1 MSLLPRRTV
10 LAGLLAIA
18 CSGGGGPK
26 NDAPGPGP
34 SARTYGVATT
44 WLWFGDLAPTAGGGF
59 VAVGN
64 DGADAYAFEV
74 DAAGAIVWARR
85 YDVGLADA
93 PTSVRAVAGG
103 FVVAGRSGSGSG
115 RAFVTRLDAT
125 GGIVWH
131 RNYWYLA
138 SSVASGPKREV
149 LVRPTPDGGFVLG
162 AVDQRMSSA
171 TYRPLLWLAKLDA
184 SGVETWQYAYGDL
197 WMIDGTLNAL
207 ELASDGGY
215 VLAGVDQG
223 EALVVK
229 VASDGTLLWARW
241 YGDAFGGAN
250 AVHEV
255 PGVGYV
261 VAGCRGNATTQITDP
276 VLLALDANG
285 GLVWQRVYGGAES
298 ASAADVAPDAD
309 GGFLV
314 TGWAR
319 VASNPWLLAMKV
331 DASGAIAWQRTYG
344 NGNDS
349 GSYVARMAD
358 GRWRVA
364 GTGGAGT
371 NNGIWVLELPSDG
384 AITFTGSALQTG
396 TAGLARL
403 PDTLPA
409 QARSISQIATTSTSA
424 SGAPL
429 ASPATLTLVE
439 DAP

>member
-1 MSLLPRRTV
+1 MSLRPCCAV
-10 LAGLLAIA
+10 LATLLAIA
-18 CSGGGGPK
+18 CSGGGGK
-26 NDAPGPGP
+26 NDDAPAPGP

-64 DGADAYAFEV
+64 DGADAFAFEV

-93 PTSVRAVAGG
+93 PTSVRVVPGG
-103 FVVAGRSGSGSG
+103 FVVGGRSGSGSG

-125 GGIVWH
+125 GAIVWH

-138 SSVASGPKREV
+138 SSVTSGPPREV
-149 LVRPTPDGGFVLG
+149 VVRPTSDGGFVLG
-162 AVDQRMSSA
+162 AVDQRMTSA
-171 TYRPLLWLAKLDA
+171 VYRPLLWLAKLDA
-184 SGVETWQYAYGDL
+184 SGVESWQYAYGDL
-197 WMIDGTLNAL
+197 WSLDGTLNAL

-223 EALVVK
+223 ELLVAKIAPDGALQW
-229 VASDGTLLWARW
+229 TRW

-261 VAGCRGNATTQITDP
+261 VAGYRGNATTQITDP

-285 GLVWQRVYGGAES
+285 ALVWQRVYGGAES
-298 ASAADVAPDAD
+298 AALADFAPDVD
-309 GGFLV
+309 GGFIV

-319 VASNPWLLAMKV
+319 VGSAPWLLAMKV

-344 NGNDS
+344 NGNDT
-349 GSYVARMAD
+349 GSYVAGTAD
-358 GRWRVA
+358 GRWRIA
-364 GTGGAGT
+364 GTGGAGA
-371 NNGIWVLELPSDG
+371 NNGVWVLELPPDG
-384 AITFTGSALQTG
+384 AITFPGTALQTG
-396 TAGLARL
+396 SANLVRIA
-403 PDTLPA
+403 DTLPA
-409 QARSISQIATTSTSA
+409 QARSISRITTTHTSS
-424 SGAPL
+424 SGAPN
-429 ASPATLTLVE
+429 ASAATLTSVQ